1 MNAALAVSGTPTEM
15 LPLWVENRYLPLA
28 AAAPSYLMLPFTE
41 ATSTLVESMLLSA
54 MCPFTVSALSSPAA
68 PLTVTP

>member
-1 MNAALAVSGTPTEM
+1 M
-15 LPLWVENRYLPLA
+15 LPL
-28 AAAPSYLMLPFTE
+28 TE